1 MAKKIENVKN
11 EKRNK
16 IKYLENIKNRLKI
29 NKLVC
34 YNIYIVPIVM
44 PLLLTEE
51 NKVKPTIYPRVLV
64 NYDFPYTSEPTHSK
78 PIYEH
83 SRGSPRFPMMRFE
96 TNRSRGS
103 CVMIGQTTSK
113 QRLQL

>member
-51 NKVKPTIYPRVLV
+51 NKDL
-64 NYDFPYTSEPTHSK
+64 
-78 PIYEH
+78 
-83 SRGSPRFPMMRFE
+83 
-96 TNRSRGS
+96 
-103 CVMIGQTTSK
+103 
-113 QRLQL
+113 